1 MVGRGERCGRVT
13 MNFVRAIAFGFVLT
27 GLGNASVTEWVETK
41 IGEDW
46 YYRMCRDSYKTI
58 WFDKLSQ
65 TFVKIPYAHT
75 PNIPI
80 GFQIQ
85 TEYTRGFQSRTEYTL
100 QGFPFKPRKFWEKPI
115 EKQLVY
121 LKEAIWECDL
131 LNAVNKGRND
141 PSKQICYSVA
151 PRGEP
156 YPDGLEKKFERKVW
170 QILRKEYDI
179 TLYDFV
185 KSLRSMLIPEDRLWE
200 APLIVYFSDK
210 LAPQCD
216 FYYSGKSKWSRVLTK
231 IKKRPS
237 VFETLNGASGMDTV
251 VYETKE

>member
-1 MVGRGERCGRVT
+1 MNLIRV
-13 MNFVRAIAFGFVLT
+13 IALMFVLT
-27 GLGNASVTEWVETK
+27 SLGNATVTEWVETK

-46 YYRMCRDSYKTI
+46 YYRGCRDSYKTV

-65 TFVKIPYAHT
+65 MFVKIPYTHT
-75 PNIPI
+75 PKIPI
-80 GFQIQ
+80 
-85 TEYTRGFQSRTEYTL
+85 GFQSRTEYTL
-100 QGFPFKPRKFWEKPI
+100 QGFPFEPRKFWEKPI
-115 EKQLVY
+115 NEQLLF
-121 LKEAIWECDL
+121 LKDAIWECDL
-131 LNAVNKGRND
+131 LVETNKGRND

-151 PRGEP
+151 PHGKP

-170 QILRKEYDI
+170 QILHKEYDI
-179 TLYDFV
+179 TFYNFV

-216 FYYSGKSKWSRVLTK
+216 FYYRGKSKWSCVLTK

-237 VFETLNGASGMDTV
+237 VFEVLTGTPDVGV
-251 VYETKE
+251 VTYEKR